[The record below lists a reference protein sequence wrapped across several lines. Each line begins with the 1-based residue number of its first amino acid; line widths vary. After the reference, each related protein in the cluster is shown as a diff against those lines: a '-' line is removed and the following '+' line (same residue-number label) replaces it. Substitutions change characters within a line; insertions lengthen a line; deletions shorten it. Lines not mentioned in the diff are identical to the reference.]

1 MARKSDRGK
10 TGSGSRK
17 GTGTK
22 SRAGG
27 ADVAKSAAKGG
38 GDAKRAVK
46 PALKAGAKRAPA
58 SQPAAAPSAPKVKF
72 RGRLLENEP
81 LARYT
86 TYRIGGPARYLLA
99 PADAD
104 DVAKALD
111 LADERGLPWIALG
124 LGSNLLVKDGG
135 FPGFVIRMGK
145 GLDRF
150 EMKGATAIVG
160 AGMPIPILSRRTAEA
175 GFAGVERF
183 IGIPGTVGGGVVM
196 NAGAHGAEFA
206 EIVTEVTVVDPKGKA
221 RPIARK
227 QISYKYRGSNL
238 ENLVVLEAKLALIEE
253 PPAKLKELQ
262 GKLLRW
268 RKAGTPFD
276 QPCCGSVFKNPGGP
290 RTAGALID
298 ECALKGFSIG
308 GAQVS
313 ALHANYIVNTGNATA
328 SDVLRVIDHV
338 RKTVAKKTGVQL
350 ELEVRV
356 IGA

>member
-1 MARKSDRGK
+1 MARKNDRSK
-10 TGSGSRK
+10 AAGSRK
-17 GTGTK
+17 SAGSK
-22 SRAGG
+22 SRTDRAG
-27 ADVAKSAAKGG
+27 VAKRPLKPTAKGSAKAAAKPSAAPTPP
-38 GDAKRAVK
+38 V
-46 PALKAGAKRAPA
+46 
-58 SQPAAAPSAPKVKF
+58 PKVKF
-72 RGRLLENEP
+72 RGRVLENEP

-86 TYRIGGPARYLLA
+86 TYRIGGAARFLVM
-99 PADAD
+99 PADAE
-104 DVAKALD
+104 DVVKALE
-111 LADERGLPWIALG
+111 LAHDRGLPWLVLG

-135 FPGFVIRMGK
+135 FPGVVIRMGK

-160 AGMPIPILSRRTAEA
+160 AGVPTPILSRRTAEA

-206 EIVTEVTVVDPKGKA
+206 EIVTEVTVLDPRGKA
-221 RPIARK
+221 RQVPRK
-227 QISYKYRGSNL
+227 QISYRYRGSNL
-238 ENLVVLEAKLALIEE
+238 ENVVVLEAKLALIEE
-253 PPAKLKELQ
+253 PPAKLKEIQ

-290 RTAGALID
+290 RTAGMLID
-298 ECALKGFSIG
+298 EVGLKGFSIG

-313 ALHANYIVNTGNATA
+313 TMHANYIVNTGTATA
-328 SDVLRVIDHV
+328 SDVLKLIDHV
-338 RKTVAKKTGVQL
+338 RKAVAKKTGVEF

-356 IGA
+356 VGV

>member
-10 TGSGSRK
+10 TGSASRK

-38 GDAKRAVK
+38 GVAKRAVT
-46 PALKAGAKRAPA
+46 PALRAGAKRAPA
-58 SQPAAAPSAPKVKF
+58 SQPGAVPSAPKVKF

-160 AGMPIPILSRRTAEA
+160 EVGRAHVRT
-175 GFAGVERF
+175 
-183 IGIPGTVGGGVVM
+183 PLT
-196 NAGAHGAEFA
+196 
-206 EIVTEVTVVDPKGKA
+206 
-221 RPIARK
+221 
-227 QISYKYRGSNL
+227 
-238 ENLVVLEAKLALIEE
+238 
-253 PPAKLKELQ
+253 PPA
-262 GKLLRW
+262 RI
-268 RKAGTPFD
+268 A
-276 QPCCGSVFKNPGGP
+276 
-290 RTAGALID
+290 A
-298 ECALKGFSIG
+298 
-308 GAQVS
+308 S
-313 ALHANYIVNTGNATA
+313 AREEKRGRDRDNGRLDA
-328 SDVLRVIDHV
+328 SDPALAHP
-338 RKTVAKKTGVQL
+338 
-350 ELEVRV
+350 
-356 IGA
+356 

>member
-72 RGRLLENEP
+72 RGRLFENEP

-150 EMKGATAIVG
+150 EMKGYPSPSCRG
-160 AGMPIPILSRRTAEA
+160 
-175 GFAGVERF
+175 
-183 IGIPGTVGGGVVM
+183 
-196 NAGAHGAEFA
+196 
-206 EIVTEVTVVDPKGKA
+206 A
-221 RPIARK
+221 RPR
-227 QISYKYRGSNL
+227 QDSPESSGS
-238 ENLVVLEAKLALIEE
+238 
-253 PPAKLKELQ
+253 
-262 GKLLRW
+262 
-268 RKAGTPFD
+268 
-276 QPCCGSVFKNPGGP
+276 S
-290 RTAGALID
+290 
-298 ECALKGFSIG
+298 GFR
-308 GAQVS
+308 APW
-313 ALHANYIVNTGNATA
+313 AAAW
-328 SDVLRVIDHV
+328 
-338 RKTVAKKTGVQL
+338 
-350 ELEVRV
+350 
-356 IGA
+356 